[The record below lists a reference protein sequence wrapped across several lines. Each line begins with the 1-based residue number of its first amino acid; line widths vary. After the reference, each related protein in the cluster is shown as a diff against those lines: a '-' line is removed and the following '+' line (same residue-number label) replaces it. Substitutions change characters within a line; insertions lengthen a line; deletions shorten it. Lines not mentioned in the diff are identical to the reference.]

1 MRGYREGEN
10 AVLQIKDNGAGMDEQ
25 TLSHIFEKHKVNYR
39 SNGVGVY
46 NVQNRL
52 QLYYGKEYG
61 LVYESMP
68 GMGTGVSVIIPAEG
82 GEES

>member
-1 MRGYREGEN
+1 MHLIAQR
-10 AVLQIKDNGAGMDEQ
+10 KK
-25 TLSHIFEKHKVNYR
+25 TSH
-39 SNGVGVY
+39 VGVY

-68 GMGTGVSVIIPAEG
+68 GMGTGVSVIIPAEE

>member
-1 MRGYREGEN
+1 MWESIMYRT
-10 AVLQIKDNGAGMDEQ
+10 VC
-25 TLSHIFEKHKVNYR
+25 S
-39 SNGVGVY
+39 
-46 NVQNRL
+46 
-52 QLYYGKEYG
+52 YG

>member
-1 MRGYREGEN
+1 MVITIRDNWRGYGKRREAYPGKETGT
-10 AVLQIKDNGAGMDEQ
+10 KGKTEEK
-25 TLSHIFEKHKVNYR
+25 TSH
-39 SNGVGVY
+39 VGVY

-68 GMGTGVSVIIPAEG
+68 GMGTGVSVIIPAEE